1 MHYIIHIIYSM
12 FNEYDAIRQ
21 DTDKRKDERTDNVQI
36 LISQALNEPLL
47 NNNLQPD
54 SERNVW
60 GLRIS
65 FILNHLLNLFSVMFM
80 VTARLV
86 D

>member
-54 SERNVW
+54 SERNV
-60 GLRIS
+60 
-65 FILNHLLNLFSVMFM
+65 
-80 VTARLV
+80 
-86 D
+86 